1 MKKKYVSSI
10 MLTIIKATFFFSITF
25 LLFFNSCTC
34 DRKKAYEREPIVKE
48 KDSLDQI
55 TITIYR
61 YEKDLFAIPLD
72 SLKEKLSKLHSIYYP
87 FYSQADLDNPA
98 NLAQLKSYL
107 QDYSVKKL
115 YEETM
120 KQYPNLDTLEKKLK
134 EVFIRI
140 KSQFPDW
147 KIPRVYTYVSGGDI
161 EYPIKYAE
169 NTIIIALDM
178 FLGKDF
184 HIYKLWQIPEYLRRR
199 MSREYI
205 IPNIS
210 REIARAFIESKGFTP
225 HNFLDKMIFEGKLLY
240 FNDITQPDLPDSIK
254 IGYSAPQMFWAEKNE
269 GNIWS
274 FFIEKKLLYTTD
286 WREINKY
293 FMEAPFT
300 STFSRYSAPRVG
312 KFIGWRIVR
321 SYMSYNKAVTVE
333 ALLKNMNA
341 QDILQKSNYR
351 PEKNK

>member
-1 MKKKYVSSI
+1 M
-10 MLTIIKATFFFSITF
+10 TIIKVLPCLLIAFLSFFS
-25 LLFFNSCTC
+25 SCKC
-34 DRKKAYEREPIVKE
+34 ERKKPYERDPVVKE
-48 KDSLDQI
+48 KDSLASI
-55 TITIYR
+55 SVTIHR

-72 SLKEKLSKLHSIYYP
+72 SLKEKLTKLHVIYYP
-87 FYSQADLDNPA
+87 FYSLEDLNNP
-98 NLAQLKSYL
+98 NNILQLKSYL

-115 YEETM
+115 YDETM
-120 KQYPNLDTLEKKLK
+120 IQYPSLDTLEQQLK
-134 EVFIRI
+134 EVFVRI
-140 KSQFPDW
+140 KSHFPDW
-147 KIPRVYTYVSGGDI
+147 KIPQVYTYVSGGDI
-161 EYPIKYAE
+161 EYPVKYAE

-178 FLGKDF
+178 FLGKNF

-210 REIARAFIESKGFTP
+210 REIARAMIESKGFVP

-274 FFIEKKLLYTTD
+274 FFLEKKLLYITD
-286 WREINKY
+286 SREINKY

-300 STFSRYSAPRVG
+300 TTFSRYSAPRVG

-321 SYMSYNKAVTVE
+321 SYMANNKNISIKDMLE
-333 ALLKNMNA
+333 NMNA
-341 QDILQKSNYR
+341 QEILQKSNYR